1 MHLALFLKAGCYNR
15 VSPKQEKKKHNN
27 NTKKAYHWGT
37 LSLKWLSQLRMGASI
52 SQNDVDALHKCMGM
66 LLNSEV
72 ISNLSRLVAV
82 YL

>member
-1 MHLALFLKAGCYNR
+1 
-15 VSPKQEKKKHNN
+15 
-27 NTKKAYHWGT
+27 
-37 LSLKWLSQLRMGASI
+37 MGASI